1 MSSTAARYPIDLR
14 LIFDANLTDSYEMSK
29 VLLARAGFDGT
40 LHFLTSGWERA
51 LGYTREELR
60 ERPLSQ
66 LLWSNRE
73 LVAAAIA
80 AIFDEPTMQPVE
92 LRLRCR
98 DGGGKRL
105 KLHRRY
111 DGHEQAMYIVAEEAG
126 DAAASAPRRGEER
139 RAVLRPA

>member
-1 MSSTAARYPIDLR
+1 MSTVSSTAARYPIDLR
-14 LIFDANLTDSYEMSK
+14 LIFHANLTDSYEMSK

-40 LHFLTSGWERA
+40 LHFLTSGWERT

-60 ERPLSQ
+60 EKPLSQ
-66 LLWSNRE
+66 LMWGNRE

-80 AIFDEPTMQPVE
+80 AIFDELSMQPVE

-111 DGHEQAMYIVAEEAG
+111 DGHEQAVYIVAEEAA
-126 DAAASAPRRGEER
+126 DAAGISD
-139 RAVLRPA
+139 RAGRKDSWA